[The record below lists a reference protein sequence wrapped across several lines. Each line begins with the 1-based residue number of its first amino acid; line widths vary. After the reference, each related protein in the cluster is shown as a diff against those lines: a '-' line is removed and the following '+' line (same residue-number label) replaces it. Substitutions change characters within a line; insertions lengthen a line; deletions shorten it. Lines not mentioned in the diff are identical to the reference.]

1 MQINP
6 VMKNFKSIIV
16 VVLITLI
23 GTATNVPAQTWLI
36 GSNYSVQFS
45 CNQASGIFK
54 DIKANILFDEQNPDN
69 AKFNVQVDAGS
80 LNTGNALMNKHAKS
94 DEWLDVGKYP
104 TISFASKKI
113 LKNGT
118 SYEVTGDLTL
128 HGFAK
133 EVSIPFTFK
142 RTGSSA
148 SFTANF
154 SVKRS
159 DFNIGKPGGDVDE
172 NIKINL
178 SVPVIKS

>member
-1 MQINP
+1 MPIDP
-6 VMKNFKSIIV
+6 VMKNFKSIV
-16 VVLITLI
+16 AVVLFLLI
-23 GTATNVPAQTWLI
+23 FTATNVSAQTWQI

-45 CNQASGIFK
+45 CNQANGIFK

-69 AKFNVQVDAGS
+69 AKFNVSVDAGS
-80 LNTGNALMNKHAKS
+80 INTGNALMNKHAKS
-94 DEWLDVGKYP
+94 DEWLDAGKYP
-104 TISFASKKI
+104 TITFASKKI
-113 LKNGT
+113 SKNGT
-118 SYEVTGDLTL
+118 SYQVTGDLTL
-128 HGFAK
+128 HGVAK
-133 EVSIPFTFK
+133 EVTIQFIFK
-142 RTGSSA
+142 RGGSSA

>member
-1 MQINP
+1 MPTDP
-6 VMKNFKSIIV
+6 VMKNFKSIMA
-16 VVLITLI
+16 VVLFLLI
-23 GTATNVPAQTWLI
+23 VTATNASAQTWQI
-36 GSNYSVQFS
+36 GSNYSLQFS

-69 AKFNVQVDAGS
+69 AKFNVSVDAGS

-104 TISFASKKI
+104 TITFASKKI
-113 LKNGT
+113 SKNGT
-118 SYEVTGDLTL
+118 SYQVTGDLTV
-128 HGFAK
+128 HGVTK
-133 EVSIPFTFK
+133 EVSIPFIFK
-142 RTGSSA
+142 RDGSSA

-178 SVPVIKS
+178 SVPVIKL